1 MYDICCVKNA
11 DWLCVFATPGFVL
24 LLYVYVYHILYVHV
38 VRATAAFVL
47 FQNMTMHFLQTGCI
61 KVCFAYN
68 KQLYYLPLIMVLK
81 VLL

>member
-1 MYDICCVKNA
+1 M
-11 DWLCVFATPGFVL
+11 
-24 LLYVYVYHILYVHV
+24 YHILYVYV
-38 VRATAAFVL
+38 VRATAEFLL